1 MPTLSD
7 LARHSQL
14 RLGAALRARV
24 AGDDAAE
31 RARVIWGREGERWFT
46 PEDPVWRVHADASMF
61 PGGVAALL
69 LQSLHP
75 LAMAGR
81 RGPQRLQGRPVGAAA
96 AHLALP
102 RDDHLRHRRG
112 RRGRHRA
119 GARHPRAGARARPE
133 GAAVPGQRPA
143 AAALGARGRGAQ
155 LPHRPPAVR
164 PRAADGERGRHL
176 RGAVG
181 PGRRPARG
189 HRPADDGGRARR
201 RADRPTGPSSRRP
214 TRPGRPPGSCCSTR
228 RCRGRPARATG

>member
-75 LAMAGR
+75 LAMAGVA
-81 RGPQRLQGRPVGAAA
+81 GHSGYKGDPWGRLQRTS
-96 AHLALP
+96 HFLATTTFGT
-102 RDDHLRHRRG
+102 DRG

-133 GAAVPGQRPA
+133 GAAVPRQRPA

-155 LPHRPPAVR
+155 LPHA
-164 PRAADGERGRHL
+164 
-176 RGAVG
+176 
-181 PGRRPARG
+181 
-189 HRPADDGGRARR
+189 
-201 RADRPTGPSSRRP
+201 PTSGTPSSR
-214 TRPGRPPGSCCSTR
+214 
-228 RCRGRPARATG
+228 